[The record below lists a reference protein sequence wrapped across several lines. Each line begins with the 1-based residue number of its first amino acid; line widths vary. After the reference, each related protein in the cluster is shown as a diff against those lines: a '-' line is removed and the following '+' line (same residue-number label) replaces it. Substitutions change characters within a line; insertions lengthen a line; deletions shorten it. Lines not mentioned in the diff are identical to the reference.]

1 MVAVNEAPYTTGAAL
16 FALLQRTRTALE
28 VHLAEYIA
36 ELNTDA
42 GSDILEPVERI
53 SVGSRGIE
61 DARNGNQETPALYVW
76 ISRAEGSTH
85 DLTEGY
91 TGAFTLSVA
100 AVYSSGETEE
110 ESAIRAQL
118 LCAVALDVITAHATD
133 VAGTGSVYQLDRVSP
148 VSAPYVYAQPDQ
160 EGPVVQLGT
169 MTGRYRARYRHEPG
183 AFGPAE
189 SLPAYYASRARSEAW
204 TVYLDGVLVGTGA
217 AGRKTTVTGAASTLL
232 SIQGA
237 SVEDGATLRVG
248 KRRTSTVE
256 NSTFSGG
263 SASATISGA
272 GVYDAVIIHE
282 NGALV
287 ALSIEVE

>member
-1 MVAVNEAPYTTGAAL
+1 MVAVNETPYTTSAS
-16 FALLQRTRTALE
+16 LLAIIERARIALE

-36 ELNTDA
+36 EFNTDA
-42 GSDILEPVERI
+42 GTDILEPVERI

-61 DARNGNQETPALYVW
+61 DARKGNEETPALYVW
-76 ISRAEGSTH
+76 LSRAEGSTH

-100 AVYSSGETEE
+100 AVYNSGETEE
-110 ESAIRAQL
+110 QSATRAQY
-118 LCAVALDVITAHATD
+118 LCAIALDVITAHATD
-133 VAGTGSVYQLDRVSP
+133 VAGTGAVYQLDRVSP

-189 SLPAYYASRARSEAW
+189 SLPAYYASKTRSEAW
-204 TVYLDGVLVGTGA
+204 TIYLDGIIVGTGE
-217 AGRKTTVTGAASTLL
+217 AGRKSTVTGAAATLL
-232 SIQGA
+232 SIQGVD
-237 SVEDGATLRVG
+237 VEDGATLRAG
-248 KRRTSTVE
+248 KRRTSTVQ

-263 SASATISGA
+263 SASVTISGA

-282 NGALV
+282 NGAVV